1 MNLGDIRLPTDGN
14 DGDARRGSGFL
25 FSRTSPVACDGAG
38 RVQSTSEHMGQAE
51 SLYIPKR
58 PDSPLFLEIPGE
70 LEYKQAKPMSH
81 NVNYP
86 RYSAISINTHTQKVL
101 ELQINV

>member
-1 MNLGDIRLPTDGN
+1 MNLGDISY
-14 DGDARRGSGFL
+14 RRMEMMAMPGEGAHSC
-25 FSRTSPVACDGAG
+25 SPGHLQWPVNGAG

-86 RYSAISINTHTQKVL
+86 HYSAISINTHTQKVL
-101 ELQINV
+101 QLQINV